1 VWRRLPHCREEEQEK
16 HKASLDGEEREK
28 HIGGIG
34 SAQTTK
40 DFFPTKG
47 GRAAIGEWVGGWGG
61 RGHGRGALQ
70 TAKKKY
76 LLGLKGREPRGAAG
90 GGKKKEALPSP
101 RSQHR
106 WL

>member
-16 HKASLDGEEREK
+16 HKAPLDGEEREK

-61 RGHGRGALQ
+61 
-70 TAKKKY
+70 
-76 LLGLKGREPRGAAG
+76 G
-90 GGKKKEALPSP
+90 GGTGAEPSKRQKKSTCLA
-101 RSQHR
+101 
-106 WL
+106 